1 MVVECSVAP
10 HVRGLLKSDIRPG
23 ERGLR
28 WFAPPEAL
36 APFVQHF
43 WSAQWNVPVGERRT
57 QPILPFPCA
66 NLVVMGG
73 RAAIIGVVTR
83 AAIQQLEG
91 IGSAL
96 GAKLTP
102 GALRAFGIARPSGLR
117 DVSVAAESL
126 LNGDRGEWPMEDLV
140 SGIRALEAYLLSHGP
155 KHDSVSSKA
164 DEIVRTAEADRN
176 IVAVSQLADAFS
188 LSVRSIQDVC
198 NRAIGVS
205 PKWLIRCFRLQDALE
220 RLETGIDVNLSA
232 LAQDLGYFDQ
242 AHFTRDFKQIT
253 GVSPGRY

>member
-23 ERGLR
+23 ERVLR

-43 WSAQWNVPVGERRT
+43 WSAQWNVPAGERRT

-96 GAKLTP
+96 GAELTP

-155 KHDSVSSKA
+155 KHNSV
-164 DEIVRTAEADRN
+164 
-176 IVAVSQLADAFS
+176 
-188 LSVRSIQDVC
+188 
-198 NRAIGVS
+198 
-205 PKWLIRCFRLQDALE
+205 
-220 RLETGIDVNLSA
+220 
-232 LAQDLGYFDQ
+232 
-242 AHFTRDFKQIT
+242 
-253 GVSPGRY
+253 